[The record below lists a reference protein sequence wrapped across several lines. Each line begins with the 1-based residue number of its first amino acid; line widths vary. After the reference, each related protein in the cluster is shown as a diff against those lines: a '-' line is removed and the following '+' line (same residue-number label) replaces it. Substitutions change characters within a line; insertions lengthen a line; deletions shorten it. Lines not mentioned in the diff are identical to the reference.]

1 KTLLFDFYRN
11 ETIEVKLKRG
21 VSPQKHAE
29 SLYRKGKNRKIEIQQ
44 LQRNL
49 EDKENYLI
57 SVEAQLKEVAE
68 IKHFK
73 ELRLFEKDNNL
84 IAAKK
89 EQQEAIPYKR
99 FEVDGFEILVGKSS
113 KANDELLRRYAWKE
127 DLWLHAKDVS
137 GSHVIIKYKSGQRI
151 PST

>member
-1 KTLLFDFYRN
+1 
-11 ETIEVKLKRG
+11 
-21 VSPQKHAE
+21 
-29 SLYRKGKNRKIEIQQ
+29 
-44 LQRNL
+44 
-49 EDKENYLI
+49 ENYLI

-137 GSHVIIKYKSGQRI
+137 GSHVIVKYQSGQRI
-151 PST
+151 RSEEHTSELQSRENLVCRLL